1 MSVQVEKLDNNMVKL
16 TIEIPADKVEEAIKK
31 AYHKQKG
38 KIAIHGFRKGKVPQH
53 IIEKMYGAEV
63 FYEEASD
70 ILIEDSYSDSLD
82 ECGEEIVSR
91 PSIEI
96 VQIEK
101 GKPFIYTAEAAK
113 RPDVK
118 LGKYKGVTVTKV
130 DTTVTDAEVDEAV
143 ESERNRNGRSITD
156 ENRIIENGDTAVIDF
171 EGFLDGAPFEGGKG
185 EKHPLEIGSGS
196 FIPGFEEQLIGKKA
210 GDEVDVNVTFPEDYH
225 AEDLAGKA
233 VVFKV
238 KIHEVRYKE
247 LPELNDEFA
256 QDVSEF
262 DTLSEYKEEVK
273 KNLTKNKEDEAKRKK
288 EDEAIEK
295 IIEDSEMDIPGPM
308 IETQIDSMMR
318 EFAQRMQM
326 QGLNV
331 QQYMQYTGQTVDMM
345 RDQMREEAENR
356 IKSSL
361 VLEQIVKD
369 EGIEISDEEVEG
381 KIREMAENYKMEV
394 DELKKMYDDARTDT
408 LKRELSIEKAID
420 VILDNVKETAA
431 KKTSKKKTDKAAEEK
446 AEEKAKEEA

>member
-143 ESERNRNGRSITD
+143 ENERNRNGRSITD

-446 AEEKAKEEA
+446 AEEKAEEEA

>member
-1 MSVQVEKLDNNMVKL
+1 MSVQVENLEKNMVKL
-16 TIEIPADKVEEAIKK
+16 TIEVPADKVEEAIRK
-31 AYHKQKG
+31 AYNKQKG
-38 KIAIHGFRKGKVPQH
+38 KISIHGFRKGKVPQN
-53 IIEKMYGAEV
+53 IIEKMYGPEV

-70 ILIEDSYSDSLD
+70 ILIEDSYSDALD

-113 RPDVK
+113 RPEVK
-118 LGKYKGVTVTKV
+118 LGKYKGVSVTKV
-130 DTTVTDAEVDEAV
+130 DTTVTDAEVEEAV
-143 ESERNRNGRSITD
+143 EKERNRNARSITD

-171 EGFLDGAPFEGGKG
+171 EGFLDSEAFEGGKG
-185 EKHPLEIGSGS
+185 ENHPLEIGSGS

-210 GDEVDVNVTFPEDYH
+210 GDETDVNVTFPDDYH

-273 KNLTKNKEDEAKRKK
+273 KNLTKNKEDEAKRQK

-295 IIEDSEMDIPGPM
+295 IIETSEMDIPAAM

-318 EFAQRMQM
+318 EFASRMQM
-326 QGLNV
+326 QGLNMK
-331 QQYMQYTGQTVDMM
+331 QYMQYTGQTTDMM

-369 EGIEISDEEVEG
+369 EGIEITDEEVDE
-381 KIREMAENYKMEV
+381 KIREMADNYKMEF
-394 DELKKMYDDARTDT
+394 DELKKMYGDSQAET
-408 LKRELSIEKAID
+408 LKRELGIEKAID
-420 VILDNVKETAA
+420 IILDNAKETAA
-431 KKTSKKKTDKAAEEK
+431 KKKSAKKDDKADEKEDGEE
-446 AEEKAKEEA
+446 

>member
-130 DTTVTDAEVDEAV
+130 DTTVTDAEVNEAV
-143 ESERNRNGRSITD
+143 ENERNRNGRSITD

-446 AEEKAKEEA
+446 AEEKAEEEA

>member
-101 GKPFIYTAEAAK
+101 GKTFIYTAEAAK

-143 ESERNRNGRSITD
+143 ENERNRNGRSITD

-210 GDEVDVNVTFPEDYH
+210 GEEVDVNVTFPEDYH
-225 AEDLAGKA
+225 AEDLACKA

-446 AEEKAKEEA
+446 AEEKAEEEA

>member
-1 MSVQVEKLDNNMVKL
+1 MSVQVENLEKNMVKL
-16 TIEIPADKVEEAIKK
+16 TIEVSADKVEEAIRK

-38 KIAIHGFRKGKVPQH
+38 RISIHGFRKGKVPQN
-53 IIEKMYGAEV
+53 IIEKMYGPEV

-70 ILIEDSYSDSLD
+70 ILIGDSYSDALD
-82 ECGEEIVSR
+82 DCGEEIVSR
-91 PSIEI
+91 PSIEV

-118 LGKYKGVTVTKV
+118 LGKYKGVTVTKA
-130 DTTVTDAEVDEAV
+130 DTTVTDAEVEEAV
-143 ESERNRNGRSITD
+143 EEERKRNARSITD
-156 ENRIIENGDTAVIDF
+156 ENRVIENGDTAVIDF
-171 EGFLDGAPFEGGKG
+171 EGFLDGKAFEGGKG
-185 EKHPLEIGSGS
+185 ENHPLEIGSGS
-196 FIPGFEEQLIGKKA
+196 FIPGFEEQLIGKKT
-210 GDEVDVNVTFPEDYH
+210 GDELDVNVTFPEDYH
-225 AEDLAGKA
+225 AEDLAGKP

-238 KIHEVRYKE
+238 KINEVRYKE

-262 DTLSEYKEEVK
+262 DTLAEYKEEVK

-295 IIEDSEMDIPGPM
+295 IIEGSEMDIPEPM
-308 IETQIDSMMR
+308 IETQIDSMLK
-318 EFAQRMQM
+318 EFSSRMQM
-326 QGLNV
+326 QGLNM
-331 QQYMQYTGQTVDMM
+331 QQYMQFTGQTVDMM

-369 EGIEISDEEVEG
+369 EGIEISAEEIDA
-381 KIREMAENYKMEV
+381 KIREMAEGYKMEF
-394 DELKKMYDDARTDT
+394 DEIKKMYGDTETDA
-408 LKRELSIEKAID
+408 LKRQLGIEKAID
-420 VILDNVKETAA
+420 VILDNAKETAA
-431 KKTSKKKTDKAAEEK
+431 KKTSKKKENKAADEK
-446 AEEKAKEEA
+446 AGEE

>member
-1 MSVQVEKLDNNMVKL
+1 MSVQVENLEKNMVKL
-16 TIEIPADKVEEAIKK
+16 TIEVPADKVEEAIKK
-31 AYHKQKG
+31 AYNKQKG
-38 KIAIHGFRKGKVPQH
+38 KIAIHGFRKGKVPQN
-53 IIEKMYGAEV
+53 IIEKMYGPEV

-70 ILIEDSYSDSLD
+70 ILIEGSYADALD

-101 GKPFIYTAEAAK
+101 GKAFIYTAEAAK
-113 RPDVK
+113 RPEVK
-118 LGKYKGVTVTKV
+118 LGKYKGVTVTKA

-143 ESERNRNGRSITD
+143 EKERNRNARSITD
-156 ENRIIENGDTAVIDF
+156 ENRVIENGDTAVIDF
-171 EGFLDGAPFEGGKG
+171 EGFLDGKAFEGGKG
-185 EKHPLEIGSGS
+185 ENHPLEIGSES

-210 GDEVDVNVTFPEDYH
+210 GDETDVNVTFPEDYH

-262 DTLSEYKEEVK
+262 DTLAEYKEEVK
-273 KNLTKNKEDEAKRKK
+273 KNLTKNKENEAKRKK

-295 IIEDSEMDIPGPM
+295 IIETSEMDIPAPM

-318 EFAQRMQM
+318 EFASRMQM
-326 QGLNV
+326 QGLNM
-331 QQYMQYTGQTVDMM
+331 QQYMQFTGQTTDMM
-345 RDQMREEAENR
+345 RDQLREEAENR

-369 EGIEISDEEVEG
+369 EGIEISEEEVDA
-381 KIREMAENYKMEV
+381 KIREMAENYKMEF
-394 DELKKMYDDARTDT
+394 DELKKMYDEAQTET
-408 LKRELSIEKAID
+408 LKREIGIEKAID
-420 VILDNVKETAA
+420 VILDNAKETAA
-431 KKTSKKKTDKAAEEK
+431 KKTSKKKEDKAADEK
-446 AEEKAKEEA
+446 AEEESK